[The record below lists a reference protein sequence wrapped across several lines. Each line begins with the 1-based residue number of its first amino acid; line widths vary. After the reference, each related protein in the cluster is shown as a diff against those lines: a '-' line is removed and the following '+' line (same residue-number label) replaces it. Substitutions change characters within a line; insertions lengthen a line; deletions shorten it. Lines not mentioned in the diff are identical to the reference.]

1 MDTAVPVLVVTGTI
15 GVGKT
20 AIAMTMSEILHD
32 RGVRHGLLEVDWLG
46 EVYPAPNPDDPY
58 STSFAM
64 KNLTAIWPHYLK
76 VAITR
81 AIITMT
87 IENHQ
92 ELEDLRAALHP
103 AKVTVVRLEASPQ
116 TCAERIRQR
125 ELGALLDHF
134 VEKTGPLAEQMKCL
148 GIGDLV
154 VENDN
159 RTPQDVAAE
168 ILTRIHW
175 V

>member
-1 MDTAVPVLVVTGTI
+1 MNESVPVLVITGTI

-20 AIAMTMSEILHD
+20 AIAMTISEILHD

-58 STSFAM
+58 STAFAM
-64 KNLTAIWPHYLK
+64 KNLATIWPHYLE

-81 AIITMT
+81 AVLTMT
-87 IENHQ
+87 IENER
-92 ELEDLRAALHP
+92 ELEALKAALRS
-103 AKVTVVRLEASPQ
+103 ANVIVIRLEASQQ
-116 TCAERIRQR
+116 TRAERIERR
-125 ELGALLDHF
+125 EVGVLLNHF
-134 VEKTGPLAEQMKCL
+134 LERTGPLAKQMQCL

-168 ILTRIHW
+168 ILTRIDW
-175 V
+175 L

>member
-1 MDTAVPVLVVTGTI
+1 MNESVPVVVVTGTI

-46 EVYPAPNPDDPY
+46 EVYPAPDPDDPY
-58 STSFAM
+58 STAFAM
-64 KNLTAIWPHYLK
+64 KNLAAIWPHYLE

-81 AIITMT
+81 AVITMT
-87 IENHQ
+87 IENQ
-92 ELEDLRAALHP
+92 RELEDLKAALP
-103 AKVTVVRLEASPQ
+103 SADVTVVRLEASQQ
-116 TCAERIRQR
+116 TRAERIKRR
-125 ELGALLDHF
+125 ELGVLLDLF
-134 VEKTGPLAEQMKCL
+134 LEKTDPLAKQMECFA
-148 GIGDLV
+148 IGDLV

-175 V
+175 L